1 MTVHPGHHPSG
12 LTHRSAEA
20 AAPDHHAVHHHGVAG
35 AVVRLAR
42 PAQWP
47 KNLLVAAAPAAAGV
61 LDQGLVL
68 AHTLIL
74 LVAFT
79 AASAA
84 VYCLND
90 TRDRDADRAHPVK
103 RHRPVASGAVS
114 PHLAIT
120 TAIVA
125 AAAAVAVAASVSL
138 AAAGVIVSYL
148 ALSTA
153 YSLRL
158 KHVAVLDITIVATG
172 FVLRALSGAVGNGL
186 PVSSWFML
194 VSLFGAL
201 YLVTG
206 KRAAEMLHSQ
216 PGEGTRAVL
225 AQYPLAWL
233 QQVVGVALTGALLS
247 YAMWAFQDL
256 GKDVFTPAVALS
268 VAPFLVALL
277 RYGLLLAQGHGERP
291 ERLVLT
297 DRPLLIAGALWAA
310 LLAVGLYA
318 A

>member
-1 MTVHPGHHPSG
+1 MSLPPAHGRLGRTN
-12 LTHRSAEA
+12 RSAEVP
-20 AAPDHHAVHHHGVAG
+20 APDQHGVAG

-47 KNLLVAAAPAAAGV
+47 KNLLVFAAPAAAGV
-61 LDQGLVL
+61 LDQGTVL
-68 AHTLIL
+68 ARTLIL

-90 TRDRDADRAHPVK
+90 ARDREADRAHPVK
-103 RHRPVASGAVS
+103 RYRPVASGAVS
-114 PHLAIT
+114 AHLAMA
-120 TAIVA
+120 TATVA
-125 AAAAVAVAASVSL
+125 AAAAVAVAATVNL
-138 AAAGVIVSYL
+138 ASAGVVAGYL
-148 ALSTA
+148 ALSAA
-153 YSLRL
+153 YSIRL
-158 KHVAVLDITIVATG
+158 KHVAVLDITIVASG
-172 FVLRALSGAVGNGL
+172 FVLRALSGAVGNEL

-206 KRAAEMLHSQ
+206 KRAAEAQHTQ
-216 PGEGTRAVL
+216 PGDGTRAVL

-233 QQVVGVALTGALLS
+233 QQVVGVALTGAVLS
-247 YAMWAFQDL
+247 YAMWAFQNL
-256 GKDVFTPAVALS
+256 GTDVFTPVVALS

-277 RYGLLLAQGHGERP
+277 RYGLLLAQGDGERP

-297 DRPLLIAGALWAA
+297 DRPLLVAGALWAA
-310 LLAVGLYA
+310 LLAVGIYA